1 MKKYIL
7 ALAIIFM
14 AINCMAPEVYNSQTK
29 SNTSNVYTTAFLVPP
44 QSLHTFVVKT
54 TGITATGSIVVQFQ
68 GSTATTGTTDFFNL
82 SGTSVNYTISDNG
95 SHGFSFEGKL
105 KYVRVWIVSKSRNYT
120 SAIINYM
127 GGN

>member
-7 ALAIIFM
+7 ALAIIFL
-14 AINCMAPEVYNSQTK
+14 AINCFGLEVYNSQTK
-29 SNTSNVYTTAFLVPP
+29 SNASNVYTTAVSVPP

-68 GSTATTGTTDFFNL
+68 GSAATSGGTDFFNL
-82 SGTSVNYTISDNG
+82 SGTSVNHTISDNG
-95 SHGFSFEGKL
+95 SHGFYFEGKL
-105 KYVRVWIVSKSRNYT
+105 KYVRVWIVSKSGNYT

-127 GGN
+127 G